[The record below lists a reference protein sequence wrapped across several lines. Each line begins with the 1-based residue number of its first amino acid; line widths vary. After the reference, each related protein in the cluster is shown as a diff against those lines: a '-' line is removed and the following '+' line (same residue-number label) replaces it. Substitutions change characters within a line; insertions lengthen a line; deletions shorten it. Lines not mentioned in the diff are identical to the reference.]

1 MEVDPLRA
9 SVAGTSAS
17 VAGTGTSVAGT
28 SAIVAG
34 TSVAGTSVAGT
45 DRVKIQIYCNSNKY
59 NYNI

>member
-17 VAGTGTSVAGT
+17 VAGTS
-28 SAIVAG
+28 
-34 TSVAGTSVAGT
+34 TSVAGT
-45 DRVKIQIYCNSNKY
+45 DRVNIQIYCNSNRY

>member
-17 VAGTGTSVAGT
+17 VAGTS
-28 SAIVAG
+28 
-34 TSVAGTSVAGT
+34 TSVAGT
-45 DRVKIQIYCNSNKY
+45 DRVKIQIYCNSNRY